1 MGEGMIQGLGYL
13 VVEVS
18 DLDAARAFYTDGLG
32 LKPRGL
38 DRWPGTGAS
47 AHLSAGTQHLFLVQN
62 PDKAAAD
69 ESGVHQAYRVPAAGR
84 EALVRRLEAQGFAVA
99 RYSEE
104 RPAEAGDNFYV
115 HDPSGNRV
123 QLVEAGKESGDGGEN
138 DPAKDG
144 AVTGIDHACVEDYD
158 MQWAEEFYAQLL
170 GLPLDYRH
178 GLRTEDYLRA
188 QDWEAGR
195 RDLAPGCCR
204 MVRYYRAVAG
214 QKRMQAR
221 PTLQLYF
228 RAGGDFVGVYM
239 AMDDYAE
246 PPEEQ
251 LRGATCVGFWVA
263 PGGLDAL
270 AGALA
275 GAGRKCIGPVD
286 EGSDAPLGRTLYCR
300 DNGGNFLAFSE
311 SP

>member
-1 MGEGMIQGLGYL
+1 MGEAMIQGLGYL
-13 VVEVS
+13 AVEVS

-32 LKPRGL
+32 LEPRGL

-47 AHLSAGTQHLFLVQN
+47 AHLSAGTQHLFLVEN
-62 PDKAAAD
+62 RDKAAASD
-69 ESGVHQAYRVPAAGR
+69 GGVHQAYRVPLAGR
-84 EALVRRLEAQGFAVA
+84 EALVRRLDALGFTVA

-123 QLVEAGKESGDGGEN
+123 QLVGAGKESGDGGG
-138 DPAKDG
+138 DG
-144 AVTGIDHACVEDYD
+144 AVTGIDHASVEDYD
-158 MQWAEEFYAQLL
+158 MQWAEDFYGRLL

-246 PPEEQ
+246 PPEE
-251 LRGATCVGFWVA
+251 
-263 PGGLDAL
+263 
-270 AGALA
+270 
-275 GAGRKCIGPVD
+275 
-286 EGSDAPLGRTLYCR
+286 
-300 DNGGNFLAFSE
+300 
-311 SP
+311 